1 MPEPKELVINTTPL
15 ISLISATG
23 SLDMLPLLYSRVWV
37 PFEVC
42 KEIQAGGT
50 DGFAI
55 SEFEKMTWLHKQDQS
70 TKIPLLLQNSLDSGE
85 AAVIQLA
92 LQQDIPLVAIDEIVG
107 RRFARLSGLTLTGS
121 LGILLKAQKLG
132 YPVSMPDAI
141 RRMRQRGIW
150 LSDKVVDFAL
160 GETDKPAK
168 NRLI

>member
-1 MPEPKELVINTTPL
+1 MPESKELVINTTPL
-15 ISLISATG
+15 ISLIAATG

-42 KEIQAGGT
+42 KEIQAGGA

-55 SEFEKMTWLHKQDQS
+55 SEFEKMTWLHKQDQP

-92 LQQDIPLVAIDEIVG
+92 LKQDIPLVAIDEIVG

-121 LGILLKAQKLG
+121 LGILLKAKKMG
-132 YPVSMPDAI
+132 YPVSMTDAI
-141 RRMRQRGIW
+141 KRMRQRGIW

-160 GETDKPAK
+160 REAGE
-168 NRLI
+168 